1 MTDLSRRINDFLKP
15 YLDRVLPMPADMVA
29 LALLKEAV
37 EAIAARDDLI
47 AANATVAKDRDAA
60 WRMARAAADGHDH
73 NRQVLAEIARAFGRA
88 DDWDTLPGRVYEV
101 LNEAAFACAERDA
114 TARLLDDA
122 RREADQ
128 LRTLAVELK
137 AALRGGVATHEAAA
151 DRVVVV
157 RFEPEPMGGLR
168 GCAWLTDGKGNE
180 IAKLADARI
189 GSADVAERSRRGTLG
204 LIIEFPAASVNPGP
218 KPPVS
223 GA

>member
-15 YLDRVLPMPADMVA
+15 YLDRVLPMPADTVA

-37 EAIAARDDLI
+37 EVIAARDDLI

-60 WRMARAAADGHDH
+60 WRMARAAADGHD
-73 NRQVLAEIARAFGRA
+73 E
-88 DDWDTLPGRVYEV
+88 
-101 LNEAAFACAERDA
+101 
-114 TARLLDDA
+114 A

-137 AALRGGVATHEAAA
+137 AALRDALATHEAAVE
-151 DRVVVV
+151 RVVVV